1 MEQVMSL
8 VKFLLSLLILP
19 FVVGVVVVTVI
30 GAVGVVDTVASLFLS
45 RAKKQSMRR
54 R

>member
-1 MEQVMSL
+1 MEQVMGL
-8 VKFLLSLLILP
+8 VKFLLSLLVLP
-19 FVVGVVVVTVI
+19 FVVVVAVATVI